1 MPARPR
7 RLSGLDAA
15 FLYLE
20 AAGTPMHVGGV
31 MLLRAPRRRDYDFHA
46 ALLAQVGERL
56 PHIPAMRRVL
66 RDARFELDHPAW
78 VEVASVDP
86 ANHVFRRRLKAPGSL
101 PQLWR
106 LVAQLH
112 AEPLPRDRP
121 LWQLVVIDGLA
132 GGELALYCKVHHA
145 LLDGQGGIALT
156 STLLDTDPGT
166 PGASTVAAAAARSP
180 RRRGAAHARG
190 WAGLV
195 RELPQLLTRAADAAI
210 GAGKLLARVR
220 ESLVVAPRT
229 PFNVQVGPARSF
241 AVASLPFARVRR
253 VARRF
258 DASVNDVVL
267 ALCAGALREYLRR
280 RKALPAGPL
289 TAAMPISL
297 RSAGDT
303 AVNNQVSMVQ
313 CALPTDVAGPVERLR
328 AITAATGRIK
338 QNVSSLRSFIP
349 TDFPGFAAP
358 IWATVLSRLW
368 ASSHVTERLPPLANL
383 VISNLPG
390 PPRALYLAGARVL
403 HSYPVSIVTHGL
415 GLNVTVT
422 SYAGALEF
430 GLIGG
435 RDCVPAIGTIARG
448 IELALDE
455 LEKEV

>member
-1 MPARPR
+1 
-7 RLSGLDAA
+7 
-15 FLYLE
+15 
-20 AAGTPMHVGGV
+20 
-31 MLLRAPRRRDYDFHA
+31 
-46 ALLAQVGERL
+46 LLAQVGERL
-56 PHIPAMRRVL
+56 PRIPAMRRVL

-86 ANHVFRRRLKAPGSL
+86 DDHVFRRRLTSPGSL

-106 LVAQLH
+106 LVAALH

-132 GGELALYCKVHHA
+132 SGELALYCKVHHA

-156 STLLDTDPGT
+156 STLLDPG
-166 PGASTVAAAAARSP
+166 PNARAESAAVDADAQAP
-180 RRRGAAHARG
+180 RRRRTAHARG
-190 WAGLV
+190 WAGIV
-195 RELPQLLTRAADAAI
+195 RELPHLLTRAADAAI

-229 PFNVQVGPARSF
+229 PFNVQVGTHRTF

-267 ALCAGALREYLRR
+267 ALCAGALRDYLKP

-297 RSAGDT
+297 RPAGDT

-313 CALPTDVAGPVERLR
+313 CALPTDVADPVERLR

-338 QNVSSLRSFIP
+338 QKVSSLRSVIP

-358 IWATVLSRLW
+358 IWATLLSRLW
-368 ASSHVTERLPPLANL
+368 ASGHVAERLPPLANL

-430 GLIGG
+430 GLIGD

-448 IELALDE
+448 IEHALGR
-455 LEKEV
+455 LEKGT